1 MEIDHEQ
8 LRESFDVYVDVVKDK
23 VVQDQR
29 PGVAKRLLGASPE
42 MLAEMDPADVA
53 AILSGSVGVTNT
65 SAARRLADAEED
77 CGEAFVAANLCL
89 GAKDPTFQ
97 PVLAQLAKDHPAFYA
112 GLAAYLLAGKQDRK
126 IGKFFWTADA
136 AAARLAL
143 ATAAPEPE
151 EGEGAA
157 DDGGEAPD
165 GDDSGG
171 GFFRHARPGDGFLD
185 EQVSAEDD

>member
-1 MEIDHEQ
+1 MEYDHAQ
-8 LRESFDVYVDVVKDK
+8 LVESFGVYVDVAKGEIVR
-23 VVQDQR
+23 DQR
-29 PGVAKRLLGASPE
+29 PQMAKKLLGASLE
-42 MLAEMDPADVA
+42 MLAEMEPADVA
-53 AILSGSVGVTNT
+53 AILSGSVGVTDA

-77 CGEAFVAANLCL
+77 CGEALVAANPCL
-89 GAKDPTFQ
+89 GAKDPAFQ

-126 IGKFFWTADA
+126 MGKFFWTADA

-157 DDGGEAPD
+157 DDED
-165 GDDSGG
+165 DEGDEDGG
-171 GFFRHARPGDGFLD
+171 GFSRHARPEDGFLD
-185 EQVSAEDD
+185 SDEASAEDD